1 MPVTTPTDSNE
12 SNESLLPDVRRMA
25 DEIRVRIHLAGL
37 EAKDAWAKLEPKLH
51 ELEQKAKG
59 ATDHAK
65 ESIVEFGTM
74 IRRELQELTGR
85 LSREDKTNTD
95 GSSAND

>member
-1 MPVTTPTDSNE
+1 VTTKTDTTE
-12 SNESLLPDVRRMA
+12 SESLLPDVRRMA

-51 ELEQKAKG
+51 ELEHKAER

-65 ESIVEFGTM
+65 EQLVEFGTM
-74 IRRELQELTGR
+74 IKRELQELTSR
-85 LSREDKTNTD
+85 LTREDKSNTT
-95 GSSAND
+95 GGSANDPS